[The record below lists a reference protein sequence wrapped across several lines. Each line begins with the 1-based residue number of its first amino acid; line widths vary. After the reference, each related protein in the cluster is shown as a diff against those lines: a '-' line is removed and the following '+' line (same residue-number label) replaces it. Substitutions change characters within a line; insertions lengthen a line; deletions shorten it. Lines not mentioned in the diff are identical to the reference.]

1 MNGQNLLSPK
11 KVKDDD
17 LIFEDKNLVKISRS
31 KLGYFSAITLP
42 MILAACGGGGG
53 GGGAPVSPTPDSGGG
68 SGSGGSGSGGS
79 GSGGSGS
86 GGSGSSTAGI
96 NANAGRYTATADAD
110 TYLYDVTFAAS
121 GSVTSAQ
128 DGNVIISD
136 FDASNDVLVLRGTGA
151 PSTFTSGGS
160 SNVDVASDING
171 DTIVTL
177 GSDNDATGTIT
188 LKGVSDSSSVVI
200 NTADETADAG
210 SPRIDLSSGS
220 VASSSAGEIFEYSVK
235 FLNGVP
241 VAIDGNVT
249 ITNFDAAIDRIVI
262 KTETLP
268 AGFGKDSLLS
278 TSGVDV
284 TSGIDS
290 TRIDFGVNADG
301 NSGSIVIEGIDSSD
315 LSLIDLTFSIS
326 SPAILGTR
334 VDIDSSSVTA
344 TSESETFVYDAV
356 ASGSDV
362 VGSDGDV
369 TISGFNLSNDKII
382 VLGSGISNGY
392 DLSKFKASAVQDFV
406 VDEINNKT
414 VIYFAPD
421 ADGNSSTLT
430 LDGVTDTDGTLNIVF
445 GGSIGDEAA
454 PAPAPAEE
462 APAEETPAEE
472 TPAEEAPAEEAP
484 AEEAPAEETPAEETP
499 AEETPAEETPAEET
513 PAEETPA
520 EETPAEETPASY
532 TVVNI
537 SATEDTTVT
546 ATDAAEEFRYEVS
559 EAGVSEEGA
568 FTVTIDGF
576 DAATD
581 KLTLVVVNGSSNLTT
596 QEFDQLANVEV
607 TSDGI
612 SGTQILF
619 APDSNSQS
627 GKLVLPNI
635 EESFDSD
642 WTATTYT
649 VEIIADS
656 NLVS

>member
-1 MNGQNLLSPK
+1 MGAYIMNGQNLLSPK
-11 KVKDDD
+11 NVKDNNLD
-17 LIFEDKNLVKISRS
+17 LEDKNLVKISRS

-53 GGGAPVSPTPDSGGG
+53 GGYDAPVSPTPDSGG

-86 GGSGSSTAGI
+86 GGGSSSTAGI

-110 TYLYDVTFAAS
+110 TYLYDVTFAAG
-121 GSVTSAQ
+121 GSVTSAA
-128 DGNVIISD
+128 DGNVIITG
-136 FDASNDVLVLRGTGA
+136 FDANNDVLVLRGTGA
-151 PSTFTSGGS
+151 PSSFTSGGS

-200 NTADETADAG
+200 NTADEAADAG
-210 SPRIDLSSGS
+210 SPTIDLSSGS
-220 VASSSAGEIFEYSVK
+220 VASSAAGEIFEYSVK

-241 VAIDGNVT
+241 VAIDGNT
-249 ITNFDAAIDRIVI
+249 SITNFDAAIDRIVI

-268 AGFGKDSLLS
+268 AGYSKEDLLS
-278 TSGVDV
+278 TLGVDV
-284 TSGIDS
+284 TTGINS

-301 NSGSIVIEGIDSSD
+301 NSGSIDIDGIADSD
-315 LSLIDLTFSIS
+315 LSSIDLTFSIS
-326 SPAILGTR
+326 SPAISGNR

-344 TSESETFVYDAV
+344 SADAETFVYDATS
-356 ASGSDV
+356 SGSNV
-362 VGSDGDV
+362 VGADGNV
-369 TISGFNLSNDKII
+369 TISGFDLSKDKII
-382 VLGSGISNGY
+382 VLGAGIASGY
-392 DLSKFKASAVQDFV
+392 DLSRFEANESHDYSI
-406 VDEINNKT
+406 DEINNKT

-421 ADGNSSTLT
+421 ADGSSTTLT
-430 LDGVTDTDGTLNIVF
+430 LDGVTDKDKALNIVF
-445 GGSIGDEAA
+445 GSSIGDEAA
-454 PAPAPAEE
+454 PAPAA
-462 APAEETPAEE
+462 
-472 TPAEEAPAEEAP
+472 
-484 AEEAPAEETPAEETP
+484 EAPAEETPAEETP

-520 EETPAEETPASY
+520 EETPAEETPAEETPAEETPAEETPAEETPAASY

-537 SATEDTTVT
+537 SASEDTTVT
-546 ATDAAEEFRYEVS
+546 ATSAAEEFRYEVS
-559 EAGVSEEGA
+559 SSGVSEEGA
-568 FTVTIDGF
+568 YTVTIDGF

-581 KLTLVVVNGSSNLTT
+581 KLTLVVVNGTSNLTT
-596 QEFDQLANVEV
+596 QEFDQLTNVEV

-619 APDSNSQS
+619 APDSNAQS

-635 EESFDSD
+635 EESFDTD

-649 VEIIADS
+649 VEIVTDS
-656 NLVS
+656 NLT

>member
-1 MNGQNLLSPK
+1 
-11 KVKDDD
+11 
-17 LIFEDKNLVKISRS
+17 
-31 KLGYFSAITLP
+31 

-53 GGGAPVSPTPDSGGG
+53 GGGAPVSPTPDSG
-68 SGSGGSGSGGS
+68 SGGSGSGGS

-86 GGSGSSTAGI
+86 GGGGASTAGV
-96 NANAGRYTATADAD
+96 NANAGRYTATDSAD
-110 TYLYDVTFAAS
+110 TYLYDVSFAAS
-121 GSVTSAQ
+121 GSVTSAA
-128 DGNVIISD
+128 DGNVIISN
-136 FDASNDVLVLRGTGA
+136 FDASNDILVLRGTGA
-151 PSTFTSGGS
+151 PSTFTAGGS

-177 GSDNDATGTIT
+177 GSDNDSTGTIT

-200 NTADETADAG
+200 NTADEAADAG
-210 SPRIDLSSGS
+210 SPRIDLSNGS

-241 VAIDGNVT
+241 VAIDGNAT

-268 AGFGKDSLLS
+268 AGYAKDSLLS

-284 TSGIDS
+284 TTGIDS

-301 NSGSIVIEGIDSSD
+301 NSGSIVIEGIDDAD
-315 LSLIDLTFSIS
+315 LSSIDLTFSIS
-326 SPAILGTR
+326 SPAISGTR
-334 VDIDSSSVTA
+334 VDIDSSSVA
-344 TSESETFVYDAV
+344 ASADAETFVYDAV
-356 ASGSDV
+356 ASGNDV

-369 TISGFNLSNDKII
+369 TISGFDLSSDKII
-382 VLGSGISNGY
+382 VLGSGIASGY
-392 DLSKFKASAVQDFV
+392 DLSKFESLSSQDYV

-414 VIYFAPD
+414 IIYFAPD
-421 ADGNSSTLT
+421 ADGSSSTLT
-430 LDGVTDTDGTLNIVF
+430 LDGVADTDRSLNIVF
-445 GGSIGDEAA
+445 GASIGDEAA

-462 APAEETPAEE
+462 TPAEETPAEE
-472 TPAEEAPAEEAP
+472 TPAEETPAEET
-484 AEEAPAEETPAEETP
+484 PAEETPAEETP

-537 SATEDTTVT
+537 TATEDTTVT
-546 ATDAAEEFRYEVS
+546 ATSAAEEFRYEVS
-559 EAGVSEEGA
+559 DAGVSEEGA

-581 KLTLVVVNGSSNLTT
+581 KLTLVIVNGTSNLTT
-596 QEFDQLANVEV
+596 QEFDQLSNVEV

-627 GKLVLPNI
+627 GKLVLPSV
-635 EESFDSD
+635 EESFDTD

-656 NLVS
+656 NLA

>member
-53 GGGAPVSPTPDSGGG
+53 GGAPAPVSPTPDSGGG
-68 SGSGGSGSGGS
+68 SS
-79 GSGGSGS
+79 S

-177 GSDNDATGTIT
+177 GSDNDATGSIT

-200 NTADETADAG
+200 KTADEAADAG
-210 SPRIDLSSGS
+210 SSRIDLSSGS

-301 NSGSIVIEGIDSSD
+301 NSGSIVIEGIDDSD

-334 VDIDSSSVTA
+334 VDIDSSSITA

-369 TISGFNLSNDKII
+369 TISGFSLSNDKII

-454 PAPAPAEE
+454 PAPAPV
-462 APAEETPAEE
+462 EET
-472 TPAEEAPAEEAP
+472 P

-499 AEETPAEETPAEET
+499 AEETTTEETTAEETPAEET
-513 PAEETPA
+513 PAEETTTEETTAEETPV
-520 EETPAEETPASY
+520 EETPAEETPTSY

-537 SATEDTTVT
+537 SVTEDTTVT

-596 QEFDQLANVEV
+596 QEFDQLTNVEV

-649 VEIIADS
+649 VEILADS

>member
-11 KVKDDD
+11 NIKDDN
-17 LIFEDKNLVKISRS
+17 LVFEDKNLVKISRS

-53 GGGAPVSPTPDSGGG
+53 GGYDGPVSPTPDSG

-79 GSGGSGS
+79 GSGGGT
-86 GGSGSSTAGI
+86 STAGI
-96 NANAGRYTATADAD
+96 NANAGRYTATADSD

-136 FDASNDVLVLRGTGA
+136 FDANNDVLVLRGTGA

-188 LKGVSDSSSVVI
+188 LKGVSESSSVVI
-200 NTADETADAG
+200 NTADEAADAG
-210 SPRIDLSSGS
+210 SSRIDLSSGS

-241 VAIDGNVT
+241 VAIDGDVT

-268 AGFGKDSLLS
+268 AGFAKDSLLS
-278 TSGVDV
+278 TSGIDV
-284 TSGIDS
+284 TTGIDS

-301 NSGSIVIEGIDSSD
+301 NSGSIVIEGVDSSD
-315 LSLIDLTFSIS
+315 LSLIDLIFSIS
-326 SPAILGTR
+326 SPAISGTR
-334 VDIDSSSVTA
+334 VDIDSSSVAA

-445 GGSIGDEAA
+445 GASIGDEAA
-454 PAPAPAEE
+454 PAP
-462 APAEETPAEE
+462 
-472 TPAEEAPAEEAP
+472 
-484 AEEAPAEETPAEETP
+484 APAEETPAEETP

-520 EETPAEETPASY
+520 EETPVSY
-532 TVVNI
+532 TVVDI

-559 EAGVSEEGA
+559 DAGVSEEGA

-581 KLTLVVVNGSSNLTT
+581 KLTLVIVNGSSNLTT
-596 QEFDQLANVEV
+596 QEFDQLSNVEV

-656 NLVS
+656 NLG

>member
-11 KVKDDD
+11 NVKDNNLD
-17 LIFEDKNLVKISRS
+17 LEDKNLVKISRS

-53 GGGAPVSPTPDSGGG
+53 GGYDAPVSPTPD
-68 SGSGGSGSGGS
+68 SGGSGSGGS
-79 GSGGSGS
+79 GSGGGS
-86 GGSGSSTAGI
+86 SSTAGI

-110 TYLYDVTFAAS
+110 TYLYDVTFAAG
-121 GSVTSAQ
+121 GSVTSAA
-128 DGNVIISD
+128 DGNVIITG
-136 FDASNDVLVLRGTGA
+136 FDANNDVLVLRGTGA
-151 PSTFTSGGS
+151 PSSFTSGGS

-200 NTADETADAG
+200 NTADEAADAG
-210 SPRIDLSSGS
+210 SPTIDLSSGS
-220 VASSSAGEIFEYSVK
+220 VASSAAGEIFEYSVK

-241 VAIDGNVT
+241 VAIDGNT
-249 ITNFDAAIDRIVI
+249 SITNFDAAIDRIVI

-268 AGFGKDSLLS
+268 AGYSKEDLLS
-278 TSGVDV
+278 TLGVDV
-284 TSGIDS
+284 TTGINS

-301 NSGSIVIEGIDSSD
+301 NSGSIDIDGIADSD
-315 LSLIDLTFSIS
+315 LSSIDLTFSIS
-326 SPAILGTR
+326 SPAISGNR

-344 TSESETFVYDAV
+344 SADAETFVYDATS
-356 ASGSDV
+356 SGSNV
-362 VGSDGDV
+362 VGADGNV
-369 TISGFNLSNDKII
+369 TISGFDLSKDKII
-382 VLGSGISNGY
+382 VLGAGIASGY
-392 DLSKFKASAVQDFV
+392 DLSRFEANESHDYSI
-406 VDEINNKT
+406 DEINNKT

-421 ADGNSSTLT
+421 ADGSSTTLT
-430 LDGVTDTDGTLNIVF
+430 LDGVTDKDKALNIVF
-445 GGSIGDEAA
+445 GSSIGDEAA
-454 PAPAPAEE
+454 PAPAA
-462 APAEETPAEE
+462 
-472 TPAEEAPAEEAP
+472 
-484 AEEAPAEETPAEETP
+484 EAPAEETPAEETP

-520 EETPAEETPASY
+520 EETPAEETPAEETPAEETPAEETPAEETPAASY

-537 SATEDTTVT
+537 SASEDTTVT
-546 ATDAAEEFRYEVS
+546 ATSAAEEFRYEVS
-559 EAGVSEEGA
+559 SSGVSEEGA
-568 FTVTIDGF
+568 YTVTIDGF

-581 KLTLVVVNGSSNLTT
+581 KLTLVVVNGTSNLTT
-596 QEFDQLANVEV
+596 QEFDQLTNVEV

-619 APDSNSQS
+619 APDSNAQS

-635 EESFDSD
+635 EESFDTD

-649 VEIIADS
+649 VEIVTDS
-656 NLVS
+656 NLT

>member
-11 KVKDDD
+11 NVKDKN
-17 LIFEDKNLVKISRS
+17 LALEDKNLIKISRS

-53 GGGAPVSPTPDSGGG
+53 GGYDGPVSPTPDSGSGG
-68 SGSGGSGSGGS
+68 SDSGSSGSDSGSGGSSSGGD
-79 GSGGSGS
+79 
-86 GGSGSSTAGI
+86 GSSTVGI

-151 PSTFTSGGS
+151 PSSFTSGGS

-171 DTIVTL
+171 DTIVNL

-188 LKGVSDSSSVVI
+188 LKGVSDSSTVVI
-200 NTADETADAG
+200 NTADEVADAG
-210 SPRIDLSSGS
+210 SPVIDLSSGS
-220 VASSSAGEIFEYSVK
+220 VASSSAGEIFEFSVK

-241 VAIDGNVT
+241 VAIDGNT
-249 ITNFDAAIDRIVI
+249 SITNFDAAIDRIII

-268 AGFGKDSLLS
+268 AGYSKEDLLS
-278 TSGVDV
+278 TLGVDV
-284 TSGIDS
+284 TTGINS

-301 NSGSIVIEGIDSSD
+301 NSGSIDIDGIADAD
-315 LSLIDLTFSIS
+315 LSSIDLTFSIS
-326 SPAILGTR
+326 SPAISGSR

-344 TSESETFVYDAV
+344 SADSETFVYDATS
-356 ASGSDV
+356 SGSNV
-362 VGSDGDV
+362 VGADGNV
-369 TISGFNLSNDKII
+369 TISGFDLSTDKII
-382 VLGSGISNGY
+382 VLGAGIASGY
-392 DLSKFKASAVQDFV
+392 DLSRFEANASHDYSI
-406 VDEINNKT
+406 DEINNKT

-421 ADGNSSTLT
+421 ADGSSTTLT
-430 LDGVTDTDGTLNIVF
+430 LDGVTDKDKALNIVF
-445 GGSIGDEAA
+445 GSSIGDEAA
-454 PAPAPAEE
+454 PAPATE

-472 TPAEEAPAEEAP
+472 TPA
-484 AEEAPAEETPAEETP
+484 
-499 AEETPAEETPAEET
+499 
-513 PAEETPA
+513 
-520 EETPAEETPASY
+520 ASY
-532 TVVNI
+532 TIVNI
-537 SATEDTTVT
+537 SVSEDTTVT
-546 ATDAAEEFRYEVS
+546 ATSAAEEFRYEVS
-559 EAGVSEEGA
+559 SSGVSEEGA
-568 FTVTIDGF
+568 YTVTIDGF

-581 KLTLVVVNGSSNLTT
+581 KLTLVVVNGTSNLTT
-596 QEFDQLANVEV
+596 QEFDQLTNVEV

-619 APDSNSQS
+619 APDSNAQS

-635 EESFDSD
+635 EESFDTD

-649 VEIIADS
+649 VEIVTDS
-656 NLVS
+656 NLT

>member
-53 GGGAPVSPTPDSGGG
+53 GGAPAPVSPTPDSGGG
-68 SGSGGSGSGGS
+68 SS
-79 GSGGSGS
+79 S

-177 GSDNDATGTIT
+177 GSDNDATGSIT

-200 NTADETADAG
+200 NTVDEAADAG
-210 SPRIDLSSGS
+210 SSRIDLSSGS

-301 NSGSIVIEGIDSSD
+301 NSGSIVIEGIDDSD

-369 TISGFNLSNDKII
+369 TISGFSLSNDKII

-392 DLSKFKASAVQDFV
+392 DLSKFKSSAVQDFV

-454 PAPAPAEE
+454 PAPAPV
-462 APAEETPAEE
+462 EET
-472 TPAEEAPAEEAP
+472 PAEEAP

-499 AEETPAEETPAEET
+499 AEETTTEETTAEETPAEETTTEETTAEETPAEET
-513 PAEETPA
+513 PAEETP
-520 EETPAEETPASY
+520 TSY

-537 SATEDTTVT
+537 SVTEDTTVT

-596 QEFDQLANVEV
+596 QEFDQLTNVEV

-649 VEIIADS
+649 VEILADS

>member
-11 KVKDDD
+11 NVKDKN
-17 LIFEDKNLVKISRS
+17 LALEDKNLIKISRS

-53 GGGAPVSPTPDSGGG
+53 GGYDGPVSPTPDSGSGG
-68 SGSGGSGSGGS
+68 SDSGSSGSDSGSGGSSSGGD
-79 GSGGSGS
+79 
-86 GGSGSSTAGI
+86 GSSTVGI

-151 PSTFTSGGS
+151 PSSFTSGGS

-171 DTIVTL
+171 DTIVNL

-188 LKGVSDSSSVVI
+188 LKGVSDSSTVVI
-200 NTADETADAG
+200 NTADEVADAG
-210 SPRIDLSSGS
+210 SPVIDLSSGS
-220 VASSSAGEIFEYSVK
+220 VASSSAGEIFEFSVK

-241 VAIDGNVT
+241 VAIDGNT
-249 ITNFDAAIDRIVI
+249 SITNFDAAIDRIII

-268 AGFGKDSLLS
+268 AGYSKEDLLS
-278 TSGVDV
+278 TLGVDV
-284 TSGIDS
+284 TTGINS

-301 NSGSIVIEGIDSSD
+301 NSGSIDIDGIADAD
-315 LSLIDLTFSIS
+315 LSSIDLTFSIS
-326 SPAILGTR
+326 SPAISGSR

-344 TSESETFVYDAV
+344 SADSETFVYDATS
-356 ASGSDV
+356 SGSNV
-362 VGSDGDV
+362 VGADGNV
-369 TISGFNLSNDKII
+369 TISGFDLSTDKII
-382 VLGSGISNGY
+382 VLGAGIASGY
-392 DLSKFKASAVQDFV
+392 DLSRFEANASHDYSI
-406 VDEINNKT
+406 DEINNKT

-421 ADGNSSTLT
+421 ADGSSTTLT
-430 LDGVTDTDGTLNIVF
+430 LDGVTDKDKALNIVF
-445 GGSIGDEAA
+445 GSSIGDEAA
-454 PAPAPAEE
+454 PAPA
-462 APAEETPAEE
+462 T
-472 TPAEEAPAEEAP
+472 
-484 AEEAPAEETPAEETP
+484 EAPAEETPAEETP

-520 EETPAEETPASY
+520 EETPAEETPAEETPAEETPAEETPAEETPAASY
-532 TVVNI
+532 TIVNI
-537 SATEDTTVT
+537 SVSEDTTVT
-546 ATDAAEEFRYEVS
+546 ATSAAEEFRYEVS
-559 EAGVSEEGA
+559 SSGVSEEGA
-568 FTVTIDGF
+568 YTVTIDGF

-581 KLTLVVVNGSSNLTT
+581 KLTLVVVNGTSNLTT
-596 QEFDQLANVEV
+596 QEFDQLTNVEV

-619 APDSNSQS
+619 APDSNAQS

-635 EESFDSD
+635 EESFDTD

-649 VEIIADS
+649 VEIVTDS
-656 NLVS
+656 NLT

>member
-11 KVKDDD
+11 NVKDND
-17 LIFEDKNLVKISRS
+17 LVFENKNLVKISRS

-53 GGGAPVSPTPDSGGG
+53 GGGAPVSPTPDSG
-68 SGSGGSGSGGS
+68 SGGSGSGGS

-86 GGSGSSTAGI
+86 GGGGASTAGV
-96 NANAGRYTATADAD
+96 NANAGRYTATDSAD
-110 TYLYDVTFAAS
+110 TYLYDVSFAAS
-121 GSVTSAQ
+121 GSVTSAA
-128 DGNVIISD
+128 DGNVIISN
-136 FDASNDVLVLRGTGA
+136 FDASNDILVLRGTGA
-151 PSTFTSGGS
+151 PSTFTAGGS

-177 GSDNDATGTIT
+177 GSDNDSTGTIT

-200 NTADETADAG
+200 NTADEAADAG
-210 SPRIDLSSGS
+210 SPRIDLSNGS

-241 VAIDGNVT
+241 VAIDGNAT

-268 AGFGKDSLLS
+268 AGYAKDSLLS

-284 TSGIDS
+284 TTGIDS

-301 NSGSIVIEGIDSSD
+301 NSGSIVIEGIDDAD
-315 LSLIDLTFSIS
+315 LSSIDLTFSIS
-326 SPAILGTR
+326 SPAISGTR
-334 VDIDSSSVTA
+334 VDIDSSSVA
-344 TSESETFVYDAV
+344 ASADAETFVYDAV
-356 ASGSDV
+356 ASGNDV

-369 TISGFNLSNDKII
+369 TISGFDLSSDKII
-382 VLGSGISNGY
+382 VLGSGIASGY
-392 DLSKFKASAVQDFV
+392 DLSKFESLSSQDYV

-414 VIYFAPD
+414 IIYFAPD
-421 ADGNSSTLT
+421 ADGSSSTLT
-430 LDGVTDTDGTLNIVF
+430 LDGVADTDRSLNIVF
-445 GGSIGDEAA
+445 GASIGDEAA

-462 APAEETPAEE
+462 TPAEETPAEE
-472 TPAEEAPAEEAP
+472 TPAEET
-484 AEEAPAEETPAEETP
+484 PAEETPAEETP

-537 SATEDTTVT
+537 TATEDTTVT
-546 ATDAAEEFRYEVS
+546 ATSAAEEFRYEVS
-559 EAGVSEEGA
+559 DAGVSEEGA

-581 KLTLVVVNGSSNLTT
+581 KLTLVIVNGTSNLTT
-596 QEFDQLANVEV
+596 QEFDQLSNVEV

-627 GKLVLPNI
+627 GKLVLPSV
-635 EESFDSD
+635 EESFDTD

-656 NLVS
+656 NLA

>member
-11 KVKDDD
+11 NIKDDN
-17 LIFEDKNLVKISRS
+17 LVFEDKNLVKISRS

-53 GGGAPVSPTPDSGGG
+53 GGYDGPVSPTPDSG
-68 SGSGGSGSGGS
+68 SGSGGSGSGG
-79 GSGGSGS
+79 GT
-86 GGSGSSTAGI
+86 STAGI
-96 NANAGRYTATADAD
+96 NANAGRYTATADSD

-136 FDASNDVLVLRGTGA
+136 FDANNDVLVLRGTGA

-188 LKGVSDSSSVVI
+188 LKGVSESSSVVI
-200 NTADETADAG
+200 NTADEAADAG
-210 SPRIDLSSGS
+210 SSRIDLSSGS

-241 VAIDGNVT
+241 VAIDGDVT

-268 AGFGKDSLLS
+268 AGFAKDSLLS
-278 TSGVDV
+278 TSGIDV
-284 TSGIDS
+284 TTGIDS

-301 NSGSIVIEGIDSSD
+301 NSGSIVIEGVDSSD
-315 LSLIDLTFSIS
+315 LSLIDLIFSIS
-326 SPAILGTR
+326 SPAISGTR
-334 VDIDSSSVTA
+334 VDIDSSSVAA

-445 GGSIGDEAA
+445 GASIGDEAA

-462 APAEETPAEE
+462 TPAEE
-472 TPAEEAPAEEAP
+472 TPV
-484 AEEAPAEETPAEETP
+484 
-499 AEETPAEETPAEET
+499 
-513 PAEETPA
+513 
-520 EETPAEETPASY
+520 SY
-532 TVVNI
+532 TVVDI

-559 EAGVSEEGA
+559 DAGVSEEGA

-581 KLTLVVVNGSSNLTT
+581 KLTLVIVNGSSNLTT
-596 QEFDQLANVEV
+596 QEFDQLSNVEV

-656 NLVS
+656 NLG

>member
-11 KVKDDD
+11 NIKDDN
-17 LIFEDKNLVKISRS
+17 LVSEDKNLIKISRS

-53 GGGAPVSPTPDSGGG
+53 GGYNEPVSPTPDSG

-86 GGSGSSTAGI
+86 GGGASTAGI

-110 TYLYDVTFAAS
+110 TYLYDVTFAGS

-136 FDASNDVLVLRGTGA
+136 FDAGNDVLVLRGTGA

-200 NTADETADAG
+200 NTADEAADAG
-210 SPRIDLSSGS
+210 SPKIDLSNGS

-235 FLNGVP
+235 FLNGIP
-241 VAIDGNVT
+241 VAIDGNAT
-249 ITNFDAAIDRIVI
+249 IANFDAAIDRIVI

-268 AGFGKDSLLS
+268 AGYSKDSLLS

-284 TSGIDS
+284 TTGIDS

-301 NSGSIVIEGIDSSD
+301 SSGSIVVEGVDSSD
-315 LSLIDLTFSIS
+315 LAKIDLTFSIS
-326 SPAILGTR
+326 SPAIAGTR
-334 VDIDSSSVTA
+334 VDIDSSSVAATA
-344 TSESETFVYDAV
+344 DSETFVYDAV
-356 ASGSDV
+356 ASGNDV
-362 VGSDGDV
+362 VGSDGNV
-369 TISGFNLSNDKII
+369 TISGFDLSTDKII
-382 VLGSGISNGY
+382 VLGSGITSGY
-392 DLSKFKASAVQDFV
+392 DLSKFKSSSSQDFV

-430 LDGVTDTDGTLNIVF
+430 LDGVADTDGTLNIVF
-445 GGSIGDEAA
+445 GASIGDEAA
-454 PAPAPAEE
+454 PAP
-462 APAEETPAEE
+462 
-472 TPAEEAPAEEAP
+472 
-484 AEEAPAEETPAEETP
+484 APAEETPAEETP

-546 ATDAAEEFRYEVS
+546 ATSDAEEFRYEVS
-559 EAGVSEEGA
+559 GTGVSEEGA

-581 KLTLVVVNGSSNLTT
+581 KLTLVIVNGSSNLTT

-649 VEIIADS
+649 VEIVADS
-656 NLVS
+656 NLVG

>member
-11 KVKDDD
+11 NIKDED
-17 LIFEDKNLVKISRS
+17 LVFENKSLVKISRS

-53 GGGAPVSPTPDSGGG
+53 GGYDAPVSPTPDSG

-79 GSGGSGS
+79 GSGGGS
-86 GGSGSSTAGI
+86 ASTAGV

-110 TYLYDVTFAAS
+110 TYIYDVTFAAS

-177 GSDNDATGTIT
+177 GSDNDATGNIT

-200 NTADETADAG
+200 NTANEAADAG

-220 VASSSAGEIFEYSVK
+220 VTSSSAGEIFEYSVK

-241 VAIDGNVT
+241 VAIDGNAT

-268 AGFGKDSLLS
+268 AGFAKDSLLS

-284 TSGIDS
+284 TTGIDS

-301 NSGSIVIEGIDSSD
+301 SSGSIVIDGVDDAD
-315 LSLIDLTFSIS
+315 LSSIDLIFSIS
-326 SPAILGTR
+326 SPAISGTR

-344 TSESETFVYDAV
+344 STDSETFVYDAV
-356 ASGSDV
+356 ASGNDV
-362 VGSDGDV
+362 VGSDGNV
-369 TISGFNLSNDKII
+369 TISGFDLSTDKII
-382 VLGSGISNGY
+382 VLGSGIASGY
-392 DLSKFKASAVQDFV
+392 DLVQFESSSAQDYV

-430 LDGVTDTDGTLNIVF
+430 LDGVVDTDKYLNIVF
-445 GGSIGDEAA
+445 GASIGDEAA
-454 PAPAPAEE
+454 P
-462 APAEETPAEE
+462 TP
-472 TPAEEAPAEEAP
+472 
-484 AEEAPAEETPAEETP
+484 APAEETPAEETP

-520 EETPAEETPASY
+520 EETPAEETPAEETTDTY

-546 ATDAAEEFRYEVS
+546 ATSAAEEFRYEVS
-559 EAGVSEEGA
+559 DAGVSNEGA

-581 KLTLVVVNGSSNLTT
+581 KLTLVIVNGTANLTT

-627 GKLVLPNI
+627 GKLVLPNV

-649 VEIIADS
+649 VEIIADA
-656 NLVS
+656 NLVG

>member
-1 MNGQNLLSPK
+1 MSGQNLLSPK
-11 KVKDDD
+11 NVKDEN
-17 LIFEDKNLVKISRS
+17 LTLEDKNLIKISRS

-53 GGGAPVSPTPDSGGG
+53 GGYDEPVSPTPDSGS
-68 SGSGGSGSGGS
+68 SGSDSSGG
-79 GSGGSGS
+79 
-86 GGSGSSTAGI
+86 GSSTAGI

-151 PSTFTSGGS
+151 PSSFTSGGS

-188 LKGVSDSSSVVI
+188 LKGVSDSSTVVI
-200 NTADETADAG
+200 NTADEAADAG
-210 SPRIDLSSGS
+210 SPVIDLSSGS
-220 VASSSAGEIFEYSVK
+220 VASSSAGEIFEFSVK

-241 VAIDGNVT
+241 VAIDGNT
-249 ITNFDAAIDRIVI
+249 SITNFDAAIDRIVI

-268 AGFGKDSLLS
+268 AGYSKEDLLS
-278 TSGVDV
+278 TLGVDV
-284 TSGIDS
+284 TTGINS

-301 NSGSIVIEGIDSSD
+301 NSGSIDIEGVADAD
-315 LSLIDLTFSIS
+315 LSSIDLTFSIS
-326 SPAILGTR
+326 SPAISGSR

-344 TSESETFVYDAV
+344 SADAETFVYDATS
-356 ASGSDV
+356 SGSDV
-362 VGSDGDV
+362 VGADGNV
-369 TISGFNLSNDKII
+369 TISGFDLSTDKII
-382 VLGSGISNGY
+382 ILGSGIANGY
-392 DLSKFKASAVQDFV
+392 DLSRFEANASHDYSI
-406 VDEINNKT
+406 DEINNKT

-421 ADGNSSTLT
+421 ADGSSSTLT
-430 LDGVTDTDGTLNIVF
+430 LDGVVDKDKTLNIVF
-445 GGSIGDEAA
+445 GSSIGDEAA
-454 PAPAPAEE
+454 PAPA
-462 APAEETPAEE
+462 AEETPAEE
-472 TPAEEAPAEEAP
+472 TTTEETTTEETTT
-484 AEEAPAEETPAEETP
+484 EETTTEETTTEETTTEETTTEETTTEETTTEETTTEETTTEETPA
-499 AEETPAEETPAEET
+499 
-513 PAEETPA
+513 
-520 EETPAEETPASY
+520 ASY

-537 SATEDTTVT
+537 SASEDTTVT
-546 ATDAAEEFRYEVS
+546 ATSAAEEFRYEVS
-559 EAGVSEEGA
+559 SSGVSEEGA
-568 FTVTIDGF
+568 YTVTIDGF

-581 KLTLVVVNGSSNLTT
+581 KLTLVIVNGTSNLTT
-596 QEFDQLANVEV
+596 QEFDQLTNVEV

-619 APDSNSQS
+619 APDSNAQS

-635 EESFDSD
+635 EESFDTD

-649 VEIIADS
+649 VEIITDT
-656 NLVS
+656 NLT

>member
-1 MNGQNLLSPK
+1 MWRRRRRRRP
-11 KVKDDD
+11 
-17 LIFEDKNLVKISRS
+17 
-31 KLGYFSAITLP
+31 
-42 MILAACGGGGG
+42 
-53 GGGAPVSPTPDSGGG
+53 APVSPTPDSGGG
-68 SGSGGSGSGGS
+68 SS
-79 GSGGSGS
+79 S

-200 NTADETADAG
+200 NTADEAADAG
-210 SPRIDLSSGS
+210 SSRIDLSSGS

-301 NSGSIVIEGIDSSD
+301 NSGSIVIEGIDDSD

-369 TISGFNLSNDKII
+369 TISGFSLSNDKII

-454 PAPAPAEE
+454 PAPAPV
-462 APAEETPAEE
+462 
-472 TPAEEAPAEEAP
+472 
-484 AEEAPAEETPAEETP
+484 EETPAEETP

-513 PAEETPA
+513 TSRGNSSRGNSSRGNHNGRDYSRGNP
-520 EETPAEETPASY
+520 SRGNSSRGNSNFLY
-532 TVVNI
+532 CSKYI
-537 SATEDTTVT
+537 SD
-546 ATDAAEEFRYEVS
+546 
-559 EAGVSEEGA
+559 
-568 FTVTIDGF
+568 
-576 DAATD
+576 
-581 KLTLVVVNGSSNLTT
+581 
-596 QEFDQLANVEV
+596 
-607 TSDGI
+607 
-612 SGTQILF
+612 
-619 APDSNSQS
+619 
-627 GKLVLPNI
+627 
-635 EESFDSD
+635 
-642 WTATTYT
+642 
-649 VEIIADS
+649 
-656 NLVS
+656 

>member
-11 KVKDDD
+11 NIKDDN
-17 LIFEDKNLVKISRS
+17 LVFEDKNLVKISRS

-53 GGGAPVSPTPDSGGG
+53 GGYDGPVSPTPDSG

-86 GGSGSSTAGI
+86 GGSGSGGGTSTAGI
-96 NANAGRYTATADAD
+96 NANAGRYTATADSD

-136 FDASNDVLVLRGTGA
+136 FDANNDVLVLRGTGA

-188 LKGVSDSSSVVI
+188 LKGVSESSSVVI
-200 NTADETADAG
+200 NTADEAADAG

-241 VAIDGNVT
+241 VAIDGDVT

-268 AGFGKDSLLS
+268 AGFAKDSLLS
-278 TSGVDV
+278 TSGIDV
-284 TSGIDS
+284 TTGIDS

-315 LSLIDLTFSIS
+315 LSLIDLIFSIS
-326 SPAILGTR
+326 SPAISGTR
-334 VDIDSSSVTA
+334 VDIDSSSVAA

-392 DLSKFKASAVQDFV
+392 DLSKFKASTVQDFV

-430 LDGVTDTDGTLNIVF
+430 LDGVTDTDGALNIVF
-445 GGSIGDEAA
+445 GASIGDEAA
-454 PAPAPAEE
+454 PAP
-462 APAEETPAEE
+462 
-472 TPAEEAPAEEAP
+472 
-484 AEEAPAEETPAEETP
+484 APAEETPAEETP

-520 EETPAEETPASY
+520 EETPAEETPAEETPAEETPAEETPAEETPAEETPVSY
-532 TVVNI
+532 TVVDI

-559 EAGVSEEGA
+559 DAGVSEEGA

-581 KLTLVVVNGSSNLTT
+581 KLTLVIVNGSSNLTT

-656 NLVS
+656 NLG

>member
-1 MNGQNLLSPK
+1 MNGRNLLSPK
-11 KVKDDD
+11 NVKDND
-17 LIFEDKNLVKISRS
+17 LVFEDKNLVKISRS

-53 GGGAPVSPTPDSGGG
+53 GGAPVSPTPG

-79 GSGGSGS
+79 GSGGG
-86 GGSGSSTAGI
+86 GSSTAGI
-96 NANAGRYTATADAD
+96 NANAGRYTATDSAD
-110 TYLYDVTFAAS
+110 TYLYDVSFAAS
-121 GSVTSAQ
+121 GSVTSAA
-128 DGNVIISD
+128 DGNVIISN
-136 FDASNDVLVLRGTGA
+136 FDASNDILVLRGTGA
-151 PSTFTSGGS
+151 PSTFTAGGS

-177 GSDNDATGTIT
+177 GSDNDSTGTIT

-200 NTADETADAG
+200 NTADEAADAG
-210 SPRIDLSSGS
+210 SPRIDLSNGS

-241 VAIDGNVT
+241 VAIDGNAT

-268 AGFGKDSLLS
+268 AGYAKDSLLS

-284 TSGIDS
+284 TTGIDS

-301 NSGSIVIEGIDSSD
+301 NSGSIVIEGIDDAD
-315 LSLIDLTFSIS
+315 LSSIDLTFSIS
-326 SPAILGTR
+326 SPAISGTR
-334 VDIDSSSVTA
+334 VDIDSSSVA
-344 TSESETFVYDAV
+344 ASADAETFVYDAV
-356 ASGSDV
+356 ASGNDV

-369 TISGFNLSNDKII
+369 TISGFDLSSDKII
-382 VLGSGISNGY
+382 VLGSGIASGY
-392 DLSKFKASAVQDFV
+392 DLSKFESLSSQDYV

-414 VIYFAPD
+414 IIYFAPD
-421 ADGNSSTLT
+421 ADGSSSTLT
-430 LDGVTDTDGTLNIVF
+430 LDGVADTDRSLNIVF
-445 GGSIGDEAA
+445 GASIGDEAA

-462 APAEETPAEE
+462 TPAEETPAEE
-472 TPAEEAPAEEAP
+472 TPAEET
-484 AEEAPAEETPAEETP
+484 PAEETPAEETP

-537 SATEDTTVT
+537 TATEDTTVT
-546 ATDAAEEFRYEVS
+546 ATSAAEEFRYEVS
-559 EAGVSEEGA
+559 DAGVSEEGA

-581 KLTLVVVNGSSNLTT
+581 KLTLVIVNGTSNLTT
-596 QEFDQLANVEV
+596 QEFDQLSNVEV

-627 GKLVLPNI
+627 GKLVLPSV
-635 EESFDSD
+635 EESFDTD

-656 NLVS
+656 NLA

>member
-11 KVKDDD
+11 NVKDEN
-17 LIFEDKNLVKISRS
+17 LVFEDKNLIKISRS

-53 GGGAPVSPTPDSGGG
+53 GGYDGPVSPTPDSG

-79 GSGGSGS
+79 GGGGAT
-86 GGSGSSTAGI
+86 TAGI

-110 TYLYDVTFAAS
+110 TYLYDVTFATS
-121 GSVTSAQ
+121 GSVTSAA

-171 DTIVTL
+171 DTIVSL
-177 GSDNDATGTIT
+177 GSDNDSTGTIT

-200 NTADETADAG
+200 NTVDEAADAG
-210 SPRIDLSSGS
+210 SPVIDLSSGS
-220 VASSSAGEIFEYSVK
+220 VTSSSAGEIFEYSVK

-241 VAIDGNVT
+241 VAIDGNAT

-268 AGFGKDSLLS
+268 AGYSKDSLLS

-284 TSGIDS
+284 TTGIDS

-301 NSGSIVIEGIDSSD
+301 SSGSIVIDGVDSSD
-315 LSLIDLTFSIS
+315 LALIDLTFSIS
-326 SPAILGTR
+326 SPAIAGTR
-334 VDIDSSSVTA
+334 VDIDSSSVAATA
-344 TSESETFVYDAV
+344 DSETFVYDAV
-356 ASGSDV
+356 ASGNDV
-362 VGSDGDV
+362 VGSDGNV
-369 TISGFNLSNDKII
+369 TISGFDLSSDKII
-382 VLGSGISNGY
+382 ILGSGIAAGY
-392 DLSKFKASAVQDFV
+392 DLSRFKSSASQDFV

-430 LDGVTDTDGTLNIVF
+430 LDGVADTDGTLNIVF

-462 APAEETPAEE
+462 APAEEAPAEE
-472 TPAEEAPAEEAP
+472 TPVEET
-484 AEEAPAEETPAEETP
+484 PAEETPAEETP

-532 TVVNI
+532 SVVNI
-537 SATEDTTVT
+537 SATEDTTIT
-546 ATDAAEEFRYEVS
+546 ATADAEEFRYEVS
-559 EAGVSEEGA
+559 ETGVSEEGA

-581 KLTLVVVNGSSNLTT
+581 KLTLVIVNGSSNLTT

-627 GKLVLPNI
+627 GKLVLPSI

-656 NLVS
+656 NIVS

>member
-79 GSGGSGS
+79 
-86 GGSGSSTAGI
+86 STAGV

-128 DGNVIISD
+128 DGNVIISN

-151 PSTFTSGGS
+151 PATFTSGGS

-200 NTADETADAG
+200 NTADEAADAG

-220 VASSSAGEIFEYSVK
+220 VTSSSAGEIFEYSVK

-241 VAIDGNVT
+241 VAIDGNAT
-249 ITNFDAAIDRIVI
+249 IENFDPAIDRIVI

-268 AGFGKDSLLS
+268 AGYAKDSLLS
-278 TSGVDV
+278 TAGVDV
-284 TSGIDS
+284 TTGIDS

-301 NSGSIVIEGIDSSD
+301 NSGSIVIGGVDDAD
-315 LSLIDLTFSIS
+315 LSSIDLVFSIS
-326 SPAILGTR
+326 SPAISGTR

-344 TSESETFVYDAV
+344 TADSETFVYDAV
-356 ASGSDV
+356 ASGNDV

-369 TISGFNLSNDKII
+369 TISGFDLSTDKII
-382 VLGSGISNGY
+382 VLGSGIANGY
-392 DLSKFKASAVQDFV
+392 DLSKFELSTSQDYV

-414 VIYFAPD
+414 IIYFAPD

-430 LDGVTDTDGTLNIVF
+430 LDGVADTERSLNIVF

-462 APAEETPAEE
+462 A
-472 TPAEEAPAEEAP
+472 
-484 AEEAPAEETPAEETP
+484 APAEETPAEETP

-520 EETPAEETPASY
+520 EETPAEETPAEETPAEETPAEETPAEETPTSY

-537 SATEDTTVT
+537 SASEDTTVT
-546 ATDAAEEFRYEVS
+546 ATSAAEEFRYEVS

-635 EESFDSD
+635 EESFDTD

-656 NLVS
+656 NLA

>member
-68 SGSGGSGSGGS
+68 SGSGGSGSGG
-79 GSGGSGS
+79 G
-86 GGSGSSTAGI
+86 GSSTAGI

-151 PSTFTSGGS
+151 PSSFTSGGS

-188 LKGVSDSSSVVI
+188 LKGISDSSTVVI
-200 NTADETADAG
+200 NTADEGADAG
-210 SPRIDLSSGS
+210 SPVIDLSSGS

-241 VAIDGNVT
+241 VAIDGNAT

-268 AGFGKDSLLS
+268 AGYSKDSLLS

-284 TSGIDS
+284 TTGIDS

-301 NSGSIVIEGIDSSD
+301 SSGSIVVEGVDSSD
-315 LSLIDLTFSIS
+315 LALIDLTFSIS
-326 SPAILGTR
+326 SPAIAGTR
-334 VDIDSSSVTA
+334 VDIDSSSVDATA
-344 TSESETFVYDAV
+344 DSETFVYDAV
-356 ASGSDV
+356 ASGNDV
-362 VGSDGDV
+362 VGSDGNV
-369 TISGFNLSNDKII
+369 TISGFDLSTDKII
-382 VLGSGISNGY
+382 VLGSGIAAGY
-392 DLSKFKASAVQDFV
+392 DLSRFKSSASQDYV

-430 LDGVTDTDGTLNIVF
+430 LDGVADTDGTLNIVF
-445 GGSIGDEAA
+445 GASIGDEAA

-462 APAEETPAEE
+462 A
-472 TPAEEAPAEEAP
+472 PAEEAPAEEAP

-499 AEETPAEETPAEET
+499 AEETPA
-513 PAEETPA
+513 
-520 EETPAEETPASY
+520 SY

-537 SATEDTTVT
+537 SATEDTTIT
-546 ATDAAEEFRYEVS
+546 ATSDAEEFRYEVS
-559 EAGVSEEGA
+559 ETGVSEEGA

-581 KLTLVVVNGSSNLTT
+581 KLTLVIVNGSSNLTT

-627 GKLVLPNI
+627 GKLVLPSI

-649 VEIIADS
+649 VEIVADA
-656 NLVS
+656 NLVG